1 MKILIGLIVIT
12 IVYLLYYYL
21 IIKYIDKQIN
31 DKNER

>member
-12 IVYLLYYYL
+12 IIYLLYYYL
-21 IIKYIDKQIN
+21 VIKYIDKQIN